1 MISEKRQ
8 EPRKRTFLK
17 GRIHFNKGA
26 SSMDCLVRDF
36 SEMGARLELSET
48 NTLPETFDLYIPQKE
63 ITLRSNLRW
72 RRGDAVGVAFA
83 EVQKAAP
90 EPSPAPST
98 DPSLA
103 VLLRRIAELEAENA
117 GLRAVIASMGSSMG
131 AGTGVGMGAGSTNGA
146 RHA

>member
-8 EPRKRTFLK
+8 ETRKRTFLK

-26 SSMDCLVRDF
+26 SSMDCLIRDF

-48 NTLPETFDLYIPQKE
+48 NTLPESFDLYIPQKE

-72 RRGDAVGVAFA
+72 RRGDAVGVAFSEAHKPAA
-83 EVQKAAP
+83 E
-90 EPSPAPST
+90 PAPAAVT

-103 VLLRRIAELEAENA
+103 VLLRRIGELEAENA
-117 GLRAVIASMGSSMG
+117 ALRSVLATMG
-131 AGTGVGMGAGSTNGA
+131 ARPEAGTPTLA
-146 RHA
+146 

>member
-90 EPSPAPST
+90 SRPRHRRRTRRSPSCC
-98 DPSLA
+98 
-103 VLLRRIAELEAENA
+103 
-117 GLRAVIASMGSSMG
+117 
-131 AGTGVGMGAGSTNGA
+131 AGSPSWRLRMPACA
-146 RHA
+146 R

>member
-8 EPRKRTFLK
+8 ETRKRTFLK

-26 SSMDCLVRDF
+26 STMDCLIRDF

-63 ITLRSNLRW
+63 MTLRSNLRW

-83 EVQKAAP
+83 EAHKPASP
-90 EPSPAPST
+90 EPAPAT
-98 DPSLA
+98 DPSIA
-103 VLLRRIAELEAENA
+103 ILLRRIAELEAENA
-117 GLRAVIASMGSSMG
+117 GLRSLIATM
-131 AGTGVGMGAGSTNGA
+131 GTGSAKGPQLA
-146 RHA
+146 

>member
-48 NTLPETFDLYIPQKE
+48 STLPDTFDLFIPQKE

-83 EVQKAAP
+83 EVQKPAA
-90 EPSPAPST
+90 EPAPSV

-131 AGTGVGMGAGSTNGA
+131 AGSTNGT